1 MAFIYGLAIGITFII
16 ITATLSALGDN
27 QKQLL
32 ELKEEV
38 KGLKKITTLM
48 LKEWGKNE

>member
-38 KGLKKITTLM
+38 KRLNRIIVIMIAQG
-48 LKEWGKNE
+48 GKNE